1 MKKKIVMGIVITMLS
16 FSMVACAKEE
26 KTEEVMV
33 EDSAEEQEEE
43 SEIETETESEDSV
56 KEADTAETQTAKEEL
71 TWPEEF
77 AAWGVPT
84 IETATVKLAD
94 NRSSEGDMMTQGINA
109 IVNLSDVSQADFD
122 AYCVSLEGAGFQKE
136 DGSLAGTL
144 LYYNKTVEGGEIE
157 IIASFDGE
165 VVTISVHNSAATA
178 IKDEAA
184 GGEADWPEAISG
196 VPEFTKG
203 KYKETVDMGGN
214 MFTITYLEVTPEDVE
229 AYESELLAKG
239 FISQEMEDSIGYMKQ
254 DGNTA
259 YSVGIIASG
268 DSIQLIVYV
277 GTY

>member
-56 KEADTAETQTAKEEL
+56 KEADIAETQTANEEL

-84 IETATVKLAD
+84 IETATVTLAD

-122 AYCVSLEGAGFQKE
+122 AYCVSLESAGFQKE
-136 DGSLAGTL
+136 DGSIDGTL
-144 LYYNKTVEGGEIE
+144 LYYIKTVEGGEIE

-259 YSVGIIASG
+259 YSVGIIASE